1 MKKILIILLAILCIP
16 ISGFAMSLSTLENNP
31 NRYLK
36 VDEDSVNAVYLDT
49 YSVKSIR
56 YSPPYYTL
64 SAQTYYVNYE
74 YCMIASNSVIFNYD
88 YNHSVKTT
96 REQIVL
102 NMLQNNETLTE
113 DAIESNIENALRKD
127 SGINLNYQVQDTWTL
142 IGQKIKSPAGDRQ
155 NIDISYDSPGYALAQ
170 YVFHTYYNQYF

>member
-1 MKKILIILLAILCIP
+1 MKKILIILFAILCIP
-16 ISGFAMSLSTLENNP
+16 ISGFAISLSTLENNP

-36 VDEDSVNAVYLDT
+36 VDEDSVNAMYLDT

-56 YSPPYYTL
+56 YAPPYYTL
-64 SAQTYYVNYE
+64 SAQTYYVNYK
-74 YCMIASNSVIFNYD
+74 YCMIGSNSVIFNYD

-96 REQIVL
+96 RKQIVL

-127 SGINLNYQVQDTWTL
+127 SGINLNYQPQDTWTL
-142 IGQKIKSPAGDRQ
+142 IGQKIKSPAGDHE